1 MQFVYVIQYRIS
13 RDQHLYLNGEMP
25 ERPKGRDWKSRVPL
39 IAGPWVRIP
48 LSPPDFPYKAIDSW
62 VLRNGNLRT
71 PSGPEGSSGSK
82 HFRVPQGSLAINI
95 ISLRLR
101 NNNCVVLSV
110 SPEMA
115 TSGF

>member
-1 MQFVYVIQYRIS
+1 MSRVRYFVF
-13 RDQHLYLNGEMP
+13 LGEMP

-48 LSPPDFPYKAIDSW
+48 LSPPDSLNKAIDSW

-82 HFRVPQGSLAINI
+82 HFRVPQGSLAITI

>member
-1 MQFVYVIQYRIS
+1 
-13 RDQHLYLNGEMP
+13 
-25 ERPKGRDWKSRVPL
+25 
-39 IAGPWVRIP
+39 
-48 LSPPDFPYKAIDSW
+48 
-62 VLRNGNLRT
+62 LRT

-82 HFRVPQGSLAINI
+82 HFRVPQGSLAITI

>member
-1 MQFVYVIQYRIS
+1 
-13 RDQHLYLNGEMP
+13 MP

-48 LSPPDFPYKAIDSW
+48 LSPPDSFYKDNAIDSW
-62 VLRNGNLRT
+62 VLRNENLRT

-95 ISLRLR
+95 SKYSKKYKLFIVHKMYSQVCFL
-101 NNNCVVLSV
+101 
-110 SPEMA
+110 
-115 TSGF
+115 T